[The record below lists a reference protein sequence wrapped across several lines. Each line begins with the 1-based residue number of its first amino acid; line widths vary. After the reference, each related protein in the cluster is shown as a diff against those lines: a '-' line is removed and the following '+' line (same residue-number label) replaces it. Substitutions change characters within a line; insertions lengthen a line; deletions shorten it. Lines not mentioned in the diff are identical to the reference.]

1 MDFGF
6 SLIYVVRFPGLRKE
20 SLKINVFA
28 CINLLDLARLLPL
41 RVKLSDLSC
50 PVVIF
55 IMVYCAAFNCNNDSR
70 ETKGSVPPIHYH
82 VFATE
87 ESILKQWLAKISR
100 ADLVVTKNSRL
111 CSRHFDDECYERDLK
126 AELLGTPRQFRL
138 KPDAVPTKFSH
149 LPETKAS
156 IFV

>member
-1 MDFGF
+1 
-6 SLIYVVRFPGLRKE
+6 
-20 SLKINVFA
+20 
-28 CINLLDLARLLPL
+28 
-41 RVKLSDLSC
+41 
-50 PVVIF
+50 
-55 IMVYCAAFNCNNDSR
+55 MVYCAAFDCNNDSR

-82 VFATE
+82 VFPTE

-149 LPETKAS
+149 LPESKKRRISSEHRSQKKAKQEVRVTCILKNALHCLTVTRETKCRS
-156 IFV
+156 KEF